1 MNPPAA
7 TQSWENTPQSALTL
21 VQPTLDQTF
30 TVPCKGILVGVAG
43 SVSGLDFYGNAQT
56 APLLAAGVVHPICWS
71 RINTSGTTATG
82 IRIAY

>member
-7 TQSWENTPQSALTL
+7 TRSWENTPQSALTL
-21 VQPTLDQTF
+21 VQPSLDANL
-30 TVPCKGILVGVAG
+30 TVPCRGILVGVAG
-43 SVSGLDFYGNAQT
+43 SVSGLDFHGNAQT
-56 APLLAAGVVHPICWS
+56 VPLLVAGVVHPIAWS